1 MACSENQ
8 VKNYAKMTWNN
19 QCTLQPELAMC
30 LAFQEYTAFKKS
42 DWLRNFQITWY
53 NLKNNASLR
62 NHLKQYG
69 SHLLSIRSNNSRIHI
84 LLSVCVECLL
94 TIPNTETNIHC
105 FKNTPYAE
113 LKKSLI
119 QNHAEHSLCLQWN

>member
-53 NLKNNASLR
+53 NLKNNATLR

-69 SHLLSIRSNNSRIHI
+69 SHL
-84 LLSVCVECLL
+84 
-94 TIPNTETNIHC
+94 
-105 FKNTPYAE
+105 
-113 LKKSLI
+113 
-119 QNHAEHSLCLQWN
+119 